1 MIGHYRGRNLTRRVR
16 PRNVTAGPNLYDPSS
31 PGYAERS
38 ATHVTDL
45 GNGMVRIDVGT
56 PPPRL
61 PSETQPVR
69 EGRRAAAPKAP
80 AVPRKPAP
88 EPATAP
94 SPAAAERL
102 RNHRAITR
110 DP

>member
-1 MIGHYRGRNLTRRVR
+1 MTHHRGRDLTRRPPRSR
-16 PRNVTAGPNLYDPSS
+16 PAGPNPHDPSS

-61 PSETQPVR
+61 PGETQPVR
-69 EGRRAAAPKAP
+69 QRQPAARPKAP
-80 AVPRKPAP
+80 ATPRKPAP
-88 EPATAP
+88 APATAP